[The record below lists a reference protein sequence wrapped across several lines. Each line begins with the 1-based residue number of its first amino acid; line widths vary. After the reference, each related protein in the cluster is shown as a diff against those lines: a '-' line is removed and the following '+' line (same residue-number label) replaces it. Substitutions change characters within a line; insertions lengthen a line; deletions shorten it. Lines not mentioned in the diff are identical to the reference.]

1 MNKYKKIIRQN
12 QKPPKNSDNIK
23 LIKDL
28 NEAINTS
35 KKQQQLLL
43 IDMEC
48 YIACVI
54 NHFDEI
60 KKKQIKEADIIKKIK
75 EKNINYNIN
84 NNLIYN
90 PLKNDENNQNNSEY
104 ILNYE
109 LPEYQRS
116 DNYIT
121 YTPSLKNY
129 VKRKTKEYEANAD
142 DKIYLNLR
150 NNFMKLEEL
159 ENVLIDLENNC
170 ISEKEEKIDEEM
182 AIKIIRTKYFI
193 LFEIMSYI
201 YNFNMKIYSKYIKYT
216 DSLINHFKYKR
227 TKKSLLRKNWH
238 NNKCKD
244 KYINGTF
251 QKRLRKKSQNKK
263 ESLNNIKDEET
274 FSKNNDKMNKEELIF
289 QSNTKNDCCKITKEQ
304 EKTETANSSG
314 KNQNSD
320 NNNLLVN
327 NNSNNNENINIIH
340 NNMNII
346 LDQKEEI
353 NSVNYS
359 LHIDI
364 KNENNNSLDIF
375 HNIPENINQ
384 NKENAAVTLNTFIGK
399 NIISVNEEE
408 NNNIKQNQFK
418 KSDVRIRIRKN
429 GINQIVVDRY
439 IQDKNSFNPFDDDFN
454 NLISNFSNVEKNESD
469 SFDCNIFDK
478 LYREYNSNKL
488 NYLNFVDDNVYEDV
502 ITNFEEFSN
511 SSNKFLQS
519 KRNRPKNLSN

>member
-12 QKPPKNSDNIK
+12 QKPPKNSDDIK

-28 NEAINTS
+28 NEAKNTS
-35 KKQQQLLL
+35 KKQQKLLL
-43 IDMEC
+43 IDMEY
-48 YIACVI
+48 YIDRVI

-90 PLKNDENNQNNSEY
+90 PLKNDKNNQNNSEY

-109 LPEYQRS
+109 LPEYQRP

-121 YTPSLKNY
+121 YTPSLKND

-182 AIKIIRTKYFI
+182 AIKIIRTKY
-193 LFEIMSYI
+193 
-201 YNFNMKIYSKYIKYT
+201 SKYIKYI

-238 NNKCKD
+238 INKCKD
-244 KYINGTF
+244 EYLNGTF
-251 QKRLRKKSQNKK
+251 QKLENKRETRKKPQNKK
-263 ESLNNIKDEET
+263 ETLNNLKDEET
-274 FSKNNDKMNKEELIF
+274 FRKNNDKMNKEELIF

-346 LDQKEEI
+346 LNQKEEI
-353 NSVNYS
+353 NSVKNF

-375 HNIPENINQ
+375 HNIPKNINQ
-384 NKENAAVTLNTFIGK
+384 NKEKAAVTLNTFIEK
-399 NIISVNEEE
+399 NIISLNEEE

-429 GINQIVVDRY
+429 RINQIVVDRY

-454 NLISNFSNVEKNESD
+454 NLISNFSNYAKNESD

-488 NYLNFVDDNVYEDV
+488 KYLSFVDDNVYEDAS
-502 ITNFEEFSN
+502 TNFEEFSN
-511 SSNKFLQS
+511 ASNQFLQS

>member
-28 NEAINTS
+28 NEAENTS
-35 KKQQQLLL
+35 KKQQKLLL

-90 PLKNDENNQNNSEY
+90 PLKNDVNNQNNSEY

-109 LPEYQRS
+109 LPEYRRP

-121 YTPSLKNY
+121 YTPSLKND
-129 VKRKTKEYEANAD
+129 VKRKTKEYEANED

-182 AIKIIRTKYFI
+182 AIKIIQTK
-193 LFEIMSYI
+193 
-201 YNFNMKIYSKYIKYT
+201 YSKYIKYT

-227 TKKSLLRKNWH
+227 KKKSLLRKNWH
-238 NNKCKD
+238 INKCKD
-244 KYINGTF
+244 EYLNGTF
-251 QKRLRKKSQNKK
+251 QKRPEYKRETRKKPQNKK
-263 ESLNNIKDEET
+263 ETLNNLKDEET

-346 LDQKEEI
+346 LNQKEEI
-353 NSVNYS
+353 NSVNNS

-384 NKENAAVTLNTFIGK
+384 NKENAAVALNTFIEK
-399 NIISVNEEE
+399 NIISLNEEE

-454 NLISNFSNVEKNESD
+454 NLISNFSNYTKNESD

-478 LYREYNSNKL
+478 LYRDYNSNKL
-488 NYLNFVDDNVYEDV
+488 KYLRFVDDNVHEDV
-502 ITNFEEFSN
+502 STNFEEFSN
-511 SSNKFLQS
+511 ASNQFLQS

>member
-12 QKPPKNSDNIK
+12 QKPPKNSDDIK

-35 KKQQQLLL
+35 KKHQQLLL
-43 IDMEC
+43 IDMEH
-48 YIACVI
+48 YIERVI

-60 KKKQIKEADIIKKIK
+60 KKKQIKEANIINKIK

-109 LPEYQRS
+109 LPEYQRPN
-116 DNYIT
+116 NYIT
-121 YTPSLKNY
+121 YTPSLKND
-129 VKRKTKEYEANAD
+129 VKRKTKEYEANED

-182 AIKIIRTKYFI
+182 AIKIIRTKY
-193 LFEIMSYI
+193 
-201 YNFNMKIYSKYIKYT
+201 SKYIKYT

-251 QKRLRKKSQNKK
+251 QKRLRKKPQNKK

-274 FSKNNDKMNKEELIF
+274 FSKNNDKMNKEELLF
-289 QSNTKNDCCKITKEQ
+289 QSNIKNDCCKITKEQ

-353 NSVNYS
+353 NSVNNS

-375 HNIPENINQ
+375 HNIPKNINQ
-384 NKENAAVTLNTFIGK
+384 NKEKSAVTLNTFIEK
-399 NIISVNEEE
+399 NIISLNEEE

-429 GINQIVVDRY
+429 RINQIVVDRY

-454 NLISNFSNVEKNESD
+454 NLISNFSNFAKNESD
-469 SFDCNIFDK
+469 SLDCNLFDK

-488 NYLNFVDDNVYEDV
+488 KYLSFVDDNVHEDV
-502 ITNFEEFSN
+502 STNFEEFSN
-511 SSNKFLQS
+511 ASNQFLQS

>member
-1 MNKYKKIIRQN
+1 MNKYKKIIRKN

-90 PLKNDENNQNNSEY
+90 PLKNDVNNQNNSEY

-109 LPEYQRS
+109 LPEYRRP
-116 DNYIT
+116 DNYII
-121 YTPSLKNY
+121 YTPSLKND

-170 ISEKEEKIDEEM
+170 LSEKEEKIDEEM
-182 AIKIIRTKYFI
+182 AIKIIRTK
-193 LFEIMSYI
+193 
-201 YNFNMKIYSKYIKYT
+201 YSKYIKYT

-251 QKRLRKKSQNKK
+251 QKRLRKKPQNKK

-274 FSKNNDKMNKEELIF
+274 FSKNNDKMNKEELLF
-289 QSNTKNDCCKITKEQ
+289 QSNIKNDCCKITKEQ

-353 NSVNYS
+353 NSVNNS

-384 NKENAAVTLNTFIGK
+384 NKENAAVALNTFIEK
-399 NIISVNEEE
+399 NIISLNEEE

-454 NLISNFSNVEKNESD
+454 NLISNFSNYAKNESD

-488 NYLNFVDDNVYEDV
+488 NYLNFVDENDS
-502 ITNFEEFSN
+502 TNFEEFSN
-511 SSNKFLQS
+511 ASNQFLQS